1 MARAESTWVPGS
13 VPGWLT
19 HSKMV
24 THRGTNQ
31 ARHKVTTLIA
41 SNALPLCRV
50 VMRKRKYDHI
60 TATLRDDLHWL
71 PIQQRVMYKLCTIVH
86 KCLHAAAPPYL
97 SELCIPVSTSA
108 GCYFLRSATYGDLLV
123 PRTSTST
130 YGPRSFA
137 ISGPS
142 VWNKLPATLRVS
154 PTLGQFQSKLKAVLF
169 RSAYETW
176 LGAFVTA

>member
-1 MARAESTWVPGS
+1 M
-13 VPGWLT
+13 
-19 HSKMV
+19 
-24 THRGTNQ
+24 
-31 ARHKVTTLIA
+31 
-41 SNALPLCRV
+41 
-50 VMRKRKYDHI
+50 
-60 TATLRDDLHWL
+60 
-71 PIQQRVMYKLCTIVH
+71 CTIVH
-86 KCLHAAAPPYL
+86 KCLHAAAPPHLSELCIPVSTSAARSSSTTPVRTVYTSLHQRCTQQLQHTCQNCVYQSPPALHAAAPPYL

-108 GCYFLRSATYGDLLV
+108 GRHFLRSATYGDLLV

-137 ISGPS
+137 VSGPS

-176 LGAFVTA
+176 LDAFVTA